1 MGAAPAPATLDITV
15 DVPPSDA
22 RLYRRLTLANGM
34 GVLLIHD
41 PAMAADAAAG
51 GDSEEGE
58 DGSGS
63 DDDGAVTESDTDASG
78 SEDDDE
84 EDARDAPGGGSKGT
98 AAKKAAAA
106 VAVGVGSL
114 CDPPDMPGLAHY
126 LEHMLFMGSEKYP
139 DENE

>member
-1 MGAAPAPATLDITV
+1 MGAAPAPPSPVSV

-22 RLYRRLTLANGM
+22 RLYRRLTLPNGM

-41 PAMAADAAAG
+41 PAMAADVAAAA
-51 GDSEEGE
+51 DSEEGG
-58 DGSGS
+58 DRSGS

-78 SEDDDE
+78 SDGDDEDDDS
-84 EDARDAPGGGSKGT
+84 DAPGSGGKGT

-114 CDPPDMPGLAHY
+114 CDPPEMPGLAHY